1 MENKEIHCA
10 LCGRIPEVEEPAV
23 LTLGRYGKPR
33 HLCEDCEAELDV
45 ATLGRDYDEI
55 VDAIDRLGKKA
66 TTFGK
71 DDPSTLSTMKGIL
84 MNAAK
89 RAAAIKDGEYD
100 FDLDENPAPPAGE
113 EETEGFDEIPEELR
127 ETEEDAELDR
137 REAEFAKKFDKVLNW
152 VWAVVLVGAVTVF
165 LLKFVFHVI

>member
-1 MENKEIHCA
+1 MENQEIHCA
-10 LCGRIPEVEEPAV
+10 LCGRIPDVEEPAI
-23 LTLGRYGKPR
+23 LTLGKYGKPR
-33 HLCEDCEAELDV
+33 HLCEDCEAELDT
-45 ATLGRDYDEI
+45 ATLGRDYGEI

-71 DDPSTLSTMKGIL
+71 DDPSTVSTMKGIL

-89 RAAAIKDGEYD
+89 RAAAIKEGKYD
-100 FDLDENPAPPAGE
+100 FDLDETPTVSEGE
-113 EETEGFDEIPEELR
+113 KEIESFDEIPEELR

-137 REAEFAKKFDKVLNW
+137 RDAEFAKKFDKVLNW
-152 VWAVVLVGAVTVF
+152 VWVVVLVGTVTVF

>member
-1 MENKEIHCA
+1 MENQEIHCA
-10 LCGRIPEVEEPAV
+10 LCGRIPDVEEPAI
-23 LTLGRYGKPR
+23 LTLGKYGKPR
-33 HLCEDCEAELDV
+33 HLCEDCEAELDT
-45 ATLGRDYDEI
+45 ATLGRDYGEI

-71 DDPSTLSTMKGIL
+71 DDPSTVSTMKGIL

-89 RAAAIKDGEYD
+89 RAAAIKEGKYD
-100 FDLDENPAPPAGE
+100 FDLDETPTVSEGE
-113 EETEGFDEIPEELR
+113 EETESFDEIPEELR

-137 REAEFAKKFDKVLNW
+137 RDAEFAKKFDKVLNW
-152 VWAVVLVGAVTVF
+152 VWVVVLVGTVTVF